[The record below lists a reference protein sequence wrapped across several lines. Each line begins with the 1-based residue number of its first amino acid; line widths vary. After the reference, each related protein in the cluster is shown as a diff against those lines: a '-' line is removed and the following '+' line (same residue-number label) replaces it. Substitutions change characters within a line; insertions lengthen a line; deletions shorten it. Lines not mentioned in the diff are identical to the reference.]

1 MQFFYLMVSDQID
14 TVICQGNLM
23 KLQLD
28 AVLEYV

>member
-1 MQFFYLMVSDQID
+1 MQFLSLMVSDQID